1 MLIITVGQ
9 RQNLVLGE
17 YVKIRYKNLFL
28 SSSLV
33 DANSVCKF
41 VQEYV
46 YWRQISQD
54 SWKLLR
60 KLDFLQIIKS

>member
-1 MLIITVGQ
+1 MLIITVDQ

-33 DANSVCKF
+33 DANSKF
-41 VQEYV
+41 VNLYKNMYIGDRSHRIV
-46 YWRQISQD
+46 GSYFVS
-54 SWKLLR
+54 SSFYK
-60 KLDFLQIIKS
+60 